1 MSARSPREK
10 TAIAVVVVTLLYAAA
25 VAVWFL
31 HSERAWH
38 KARQNY
44 ETAAKTCAKERKLIG
59 EKAKWEEA
67 YETEKAQMPTFD
79 AGRSTDTAWLRK
91 LEEIAQRNLIQL
103 GQHHASAE
111 IDCDDVKELQ
121 NDLLKLGYSLPN
133 YGADGDFG
141 SETVKAVKAF
151 QKEYGLPVDGVMNV
165 GTDYDTLFKALDD
178 DPQRYKSVE
187 ITGGSVNVRSA
198 PGLDSKVLGVAH
210 KGDVY
215 PYQGVERE
223 AEGKPWYLIEFN
235 GQNAWVSS
243 KYAKLVE

>member
-59 EKAKWEEA
+59 EKA
-67 YETEKAQMPTFD
+67 QMPTFD

-111 IDCDDVKELQ
+111 VDVDDVKELPIVVSGCEGSLEALVKFMHELENSDDGMFSITQ
-121 NDLLKLGYSLPN
+121 LRARPSRKQGYLN
-133 YGADGDFG
+133 LDF
-141 SETVKAVKAF
+141 TINCA
-151 QKEYGLPVDGVMNV
+151 YM
-165 GTDYDTLFKALDD
+165 
-178 DPQRYKSVE
+178 
-187 ITGGSVNVRSA
+187 
-198 PGLDSKVLGVAH
+198 
-210 KGDVY
+210 
-215 PYQGVERE
+215 RE
-223 AEGKPWYLIEFN
+223 K
-235 GQNAWVSS
+235 
-243 KYAKLVE
+243 

>member
-1 MSARSPREK
+1 MSAKSPREK
-10 TAIAVVVVTLLYAAA
+10 AAMAVVAVTLLYAAA

-111 IDCDDVKELQ
+111 VDVDDVKELPIVVSGCEGSLEALVKFMHELENSDDGMFSITQ
-121 NDLLKLGYSLPN
+121 LRARPSRKPGYLN
-133 YGADGDFG
+133 LDF
-141 SETVKAVKAF
+141 TINCA
-151 QKEYGLPVDGVMNV
+151 YM
-165 GTDYDTLFKALDD
+165 
-178 DPQRYKSVE
+178 
-187 ITGGSVNVRSA
+187 
-198 PGLDSKVLGVAH
+198 
-210 KGDVY
+210 
-215 PYQGVERE
+215 RE
-223 AEGKPWYLIEFN
+223 N
-235 GQNAWVSS
+235 
-243 KYAKLVE
+243 